1 VGNYCSVAPQIVVL
15 RRDHPLHRLSQHP
28 FFYNSSLRIV
38 EHDTIQGN
46 EDNPLVIGHDV
57 WIGERVSILSG
68 CRTIGNGAV
77 VAAGSVVTR
86 DIPPYTIVAGV
97 PAKPLKVRFDKETI
111 TQLEMSKWWKLTLEE
126 LLEYRNWLSAQMNLE
141 VAQSLRQ
148 EITRRHRR

>member
-1 VGNYCSVAPQIVVL
+1 
-15 RRDHPLHRLSQHP
+15 
-28 FFYNSSLRIV
+28 
-38 EHDTIQGN
+38 
-46 EDNPLVIGHDV
+46 
-57 WIGERVSILSG
+57 
-68 CRTIGNGAV
+68 V

-86 DIPPYTIVAGV
+86 DVPPYTIVAGV

-126 LLEYRNWLSAQMNLE
+126 LLEYRDWLSSQMNLE